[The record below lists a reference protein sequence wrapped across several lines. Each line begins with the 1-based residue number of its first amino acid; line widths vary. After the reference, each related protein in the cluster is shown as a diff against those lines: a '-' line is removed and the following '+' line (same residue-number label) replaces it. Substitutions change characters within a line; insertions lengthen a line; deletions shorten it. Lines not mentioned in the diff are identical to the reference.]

1 MNSQINDNNDEQF
14 EEDIN
19 IYSTK
24 QDAENESSDN
34 DSKYSGYVFA
44 KPNERYKKRMSK
56 GKKALLIALISL
68 LSVFVLVT
76 GTVLTLHFV
85 GRNALLQKPDTQIK
99 PPSVSDVE
107 VEDNLRTI
115 TYKGVKYTPNDNI
128 TTILVMGIDK
138 ENLEESMSG
147 TGGQADM
154 VLAIAH
160 DTQTGKTTA
169 INIPRDT
176 MLDID
181 LYDVEGSF
189 AGTKES
195 QLCLAYAYGD
205 GREKSC
211 ENVKKSV
218 SNLLFG
224 TPINSYFALDLKAI
238 PLLNDSVDG
247 IQLTSL
253 ETIGPFTKGEK
264 LWLWGD
270 DATTYVQ
277 KRNMNLVNANL
288 LRNNRQKQYIEAFL
302 DKVVA
307 KSKED
312 ITTPLNLFNLIG
324 DYMVTDLDAG
334 KITFLATNALTNG
347 FDKMT
352 FVNIPGEMTQEGQY
366 AQYHYNEEELFQMY
380 LDIYYNVV
388 K

>member
-19 IYSTK
+19 IYSTR
-24 QDAENESSDN
+24 QAAERKTSDN
-34 DSKYSGYVFA
+34 GSKYSGYVFA
-44 KPNERYKKRMSK
+44 KPSARYKRRMSK
-56 GKKALLIALISL
+56 GKKALLITLISL
-68 LSVFVLVT
+68 LSVFVLIT

-85 GRNALLQKPDTQIK
+85 GRNALLQKPDTEIN
-99 PPSVSDVE
+99 PPPISDVE

-115 TYKGVKYTPNDNI
+115 TYKGVKYAPNDNI

-138 ENLEESMSG
+138 NNLDESTSG

-181 LYDVEGSF
+181 LYDVEGNF
-189 AGTKES
+189 AGTKEN

-224 TPINSYFALDLKAI
+224 TAINSYFALDLEAI

-270 DATTYVQ
+270 NATTYVR

-307 KSKED
+307 KSKQD
-312 ITTPLNLFNLIG
+312 ITTPLKLFNLIG
-324 DYMVTDLDAG
+324 DYMVTDLDAS

-352 FVNIPGEMTQEGQY
+352 FVNIPGEMTKVGNY

-380 LDIYYNVV
+380 LDIFCNVV
-388 K
+388 E

>member
-24 QDAENESSDN
+24 QDAENKSSDN
-34 DSKYSGYVFA
+34 DSNYSGYVFA
-44 KPNERYKKRMSK
+44 KPSARHKKRMSK

-68 LSVFVLVT
+68 FSVFVLIT

-270 DATTYVQ
+270 DATTYVK

-388 K
+388 E

>member
-24 QDAENESSDN
+24 EDAKNESSDN

-44 KPNERYKKRMSK
+44 KPSVRHKKRMSK

-68 LSVFVLVT
+68 LSVFVLIT

-189 AGTKES
+189 AGTKET

-288 LRNNRQKQYIEAFL
+288 LRNNRQRQYIEAFL